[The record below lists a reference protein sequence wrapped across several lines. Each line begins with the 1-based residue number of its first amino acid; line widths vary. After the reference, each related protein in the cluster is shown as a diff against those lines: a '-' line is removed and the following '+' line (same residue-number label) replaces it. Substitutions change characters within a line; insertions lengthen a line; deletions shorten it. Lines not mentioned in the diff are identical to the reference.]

1 MFDLANQNE
10 TSECSLMLRTIA
22 VVFLT
27 EKLLS
32 FFVATVFLAFP
43 SFVFGEGDMVRLKD
57 RAAITDTG

>member
-1 MFDLANQNE
+1 
-10 TSECSLMLRTIA
+10 MLRTIA